1 MPPTVLPALQPR
13 LPLAHNPRCGPPA
26 DQPCAP
32 AMSWIRNG
40 DPPDGGSSGRHVAR
54 SPGRHR
60 APARRPAGVWL
71 VPDSKRCPPGPD
83 VSTSSTHQGA
93 RSAAIEQH
101 SSDRL
106 SDRTRIMDHPHP
118 APAFASCTR
127 LRLAK
132 NRPPR
137 DDLSVDAGYVTD
149 WVENASTV
157 SILVSRRPALE
168 LAADDRSFSARAGSG

>member
-1 MPPTVLPALQPR
+1 
-13 LPLAHNPRCGPPA
+13 
-26 DQPCAP
+26 
-32 AMSWIRNG
+32 MSWIRNG

-54 SPGRHR
+54 SPGRHP
-60 APARRPAGVWL
+60 APARRPAGVL
-71 VPDSKRCPPGPD
+71 VSARLQTLHAWPGCLDQFYPPVRISRD
-83 VSTSSTHQGA
+83 RT
-93 RSAAIEQH
+93 H

-106 SDRTRIMDHPHP
+106 SHRTRIMDQPHP

-127 LRLAK
+127 LRLGK

-168 LAADDRSFSARAGSG
+168 LAADDRSFSAHGDPDEPDLSCNRRNWPIGSAHLR